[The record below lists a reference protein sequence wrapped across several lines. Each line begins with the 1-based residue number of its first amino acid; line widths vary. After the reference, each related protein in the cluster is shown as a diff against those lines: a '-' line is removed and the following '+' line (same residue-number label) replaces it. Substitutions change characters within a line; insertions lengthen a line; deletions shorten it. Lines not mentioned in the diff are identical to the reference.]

1 VDDVGEIPRVIAPA
15 MASWRDRHNSC
26 SDFLNVT
33 FFPGLNKVMPLKFA
47 KPIRRKIEKTNRR
60 KAKNAHIAKTRQLV
74 LERDGRCRA
83 CASTVFLEMHE
94 MKSRAQLR
102 GKPPE
107 EIFNSFNCIM
117 LCSTCH
123 RQVTERMID
132 VVPVDEQLG
141 ANGRVNFQ
149 RRLV

>member
-1 VDDVGEIPRVIAPA
+1 MTLGKFRGSSRQRWLRGGIA
-15 MASWRDRHNSC
+15 NSC

-60 KAKNAHIAKTRQLV
+60 KVKNAHIARTRQLV
-74 LERDGRCRA
+74 LKRDRRCRA

-94 MKSRAQLR
+94 MKSRSQLR

-123 RQVTERMID
+123 RQVTERIIK
-132 VVPVDEQLG
+132 VTCPQCGHEW
-141 ANGRVNFQ
+141 
-149 RRLV
+149 